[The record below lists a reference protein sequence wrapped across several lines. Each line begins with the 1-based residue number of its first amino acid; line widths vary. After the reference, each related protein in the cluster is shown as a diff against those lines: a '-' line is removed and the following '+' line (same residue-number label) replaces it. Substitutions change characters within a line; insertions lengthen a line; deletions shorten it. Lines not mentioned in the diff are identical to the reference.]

1 MVTARNP
8 GEAVIAA
15 THDDGTVLEAQ
26 VYVNLD
32 IPESLEAALRH
43 CGILQVSGNT
53 VLPKHFAGKKTI
65 DLSGTPSS
73 LTVELGNIGTDIF
86 PDMETLILNG
96 VSLSSDSLSLS
107 GCEKLNVLYA
117 ERCKLSSI
125 TGVPSSIEEVYASN
139 NLLKSY
145 SSLNRGKLRRI
156 DLSNNMITSDV
167 DASTL
172 EYANLANNMIG
183 ISSTATWPE
192 AGNAL
197 SPNEANYNEK
207 ETSNRNHPLQAIY
220 IDDFPNLPHLDLR
233 NNHIRSG
240 INDYDKTFIFQVKS
254 NSLSYVSVV
263 GNNIGNY
270 YQFINSN
277 GTISQVGFRIS

>member
-1 MVTARNP
+1 MMYASLPTQRTTSRVLTSTRLSITINSTREVFEKDYKTKELIVSTESNGAVEASQITWRSSNTDIATVNSNGVVTARNP
-8 GEAVIAA
+8 GEAVITA
-15 THDDGTVLEAQ
+15 TLDDGTVLETQ

-43 CGILQVSGNT
+43 CGILPVSGDT

-107 GCEKLNVLYA
+107 GCEKLKVLYA
-117 ERCKLSSI
+117 ERCELSSI

-156 DLSNNMITSDV
+156 DLSNNMITSPMSMPRHWSMQTLQTT
-167 DASTL
+167 AS
-172 EYANLANNMIG
+172 
-183 ISSTATWPE
+183 
-192 AGNAL
+192 
-197 SPNEANYNEK
+197 
-207 ETSNRNHPLQAIY
+207 HQ
-220 IDDFPNLPHLDLR
+220 
-233 NNHIRSG
+233 
-240 INDYDKTFIFQVKS
+240 
-254 NSLSYVSVV
+254 
-263 GNNIGNY
+263 
-270 YQFINSN
+270 
-277 GTISQVGFRIS
+277 